1 MSGEETEIKA
11 STELVRRTANSR
23 KSQKKRRTNTGGP
36 PVSKTGQDFV
46 HFLLESSCIFSEIVN
61 QVAEQPRGFS

>member
-1 MSGEETEIKA
+1 MSGEETEIIA

-23 KSQKKRRTNTGGP
+23 KSQKKRRTNTGGAP
-36 PVSKTGQDFV
+36 ISKTGQDFF
-46 HFLLESSCIFSEIVN
+46 HFPLDSSSIFSEIRN